1 MPSKTEECLA
11 LAQRP
16 AGADAGVVTH
26 AMLSD
31 ARRNC
36 PAGAVRTG
44 YRKVETADR
53 CRVCRTGI
61 SHGLIFAACG
71 RRT

>member
-1 MPSKTEECLA
+1 MPSKTEEYLA

-26 AMLSD
+26 AVLSD
-31 ARRNC
+31 ARRNR
-36 PAGAVRTG
+36 PAGVVGGR
-44 YRKVETADR
+44 YRKAETADG
-53 CRVCRTGI
+53 CGVCRTGF
-61 SHGLIFAACG
+61 STGLTFAACG

>member
-31 ARRNC
+31 ARRNR
-36 PAGAVRTG
+36 PAGTVGGG
-44 YRKVETADR
+44 YRKAETADR
-53 CRVCRTGI
+53 CRVLRTGI
-61 SHGLIFAACG
+61 SPELTFAACG